1 MCPPGRTACA
11 ARPFLVTSVTV
22 STRTADPHGM
32 VALGEPATVA
42 RLLCLLAIVAGVVG
56 LKLLH

>member
-1 MCPPGRTACA
+1 MLEAEFR
-11 ARPFLVTSVTV
+11 
-22 STRTADPHGM
+22 
-32 VALGEPATVA
+32 ALGEPATLA